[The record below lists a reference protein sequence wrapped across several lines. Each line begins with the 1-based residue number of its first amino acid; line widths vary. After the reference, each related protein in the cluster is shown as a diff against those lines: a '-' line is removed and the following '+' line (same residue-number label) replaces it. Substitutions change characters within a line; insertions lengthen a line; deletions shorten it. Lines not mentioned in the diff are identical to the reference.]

1 MENEGVYTAYV
12 GRNALLI
19 ERVSHLHFKEN
30 DKIADITYGKGVFW
44 KNIDLNKYDFYPSDI
59 ITCPETPYDF
69 KDLPYEDN
77 FFNVVVFDPPYAHNP
92 GRMIVDAN
100 YQNAA
105 TTKGFYHK
113 DIINLYREGM
123 SEANRCLKSGGFLLI
138 KCQDE
143 VESSRQ
149 KRSHIEIF
157 NIAIDELYMIDKAL
171 YSLVSS
177 QNPVI
182 QHKSQKHPRQNS
194 SFLWVFQKKEEKKDG
209 RRRKV

>member
-19 ERVSHLHFKEN
+19 EKVSQLHFKKG

-44 KNIDLNKYDFYPSDI
+44 KNVDLNQYDFFPSDI
-59 ITCPETPYDF
+59 ITCPDTLYDF
-69 KDLPYEDN
+69 KNLPYQNDS
-77 FFNVVVFDPPYAHNP
+77 FDVIVFDPPYAHNP

-113 DIINLYREGM
+113 DIMNLYKEGM
-123 SEANRCLKSGGFLLI
+123 TEAYRCLKPGGILLV

-143 VESSRQ
+143 VESSKQ

-157 NIAIDELYMIDKAL
+157 HIAIDELSMIDKAM
-171 YSLVSS
+171 YSLVS
-177 QNPVI
+177 QQKPVI
-182 QHKSQKHPRQNS
+182 QHKNQKHPRQNS
-194 SFLWVFQKKEEKKDG
+194 SFLWVFQKKEDKKDG
-209 RRRKV
+209 RSKC